1 MDYQRNSTDSDLH
14 DAINKASVNSK
25 TTISNT
31 ALKQQRKKKQTME
44 NRIQKMQ
51 SKFVAERYH
60 HYQNKLNFLQLK
72 LTAMHE
78 LNNEDIQFNR
88 ENRDLEEERDLELV
102 KLRLFEEYRISRVNK
117 EFQQDIEEA
126 KLEYEKIVT
135 NLKKKLFESVEN
147 QIKSLQEEKILL
159 DVANEKNY
167 SMDKQTIA
175 DMKQT
180 LNDEILTYNKTRSGK
195 GNYINTGSN
204 EDLKAAFINA
214 AAVVNKGETYDS
226 ANLHNENVLSN
237 LSDAFLSDNGVTSDD
252 LLSGLLSG
260 GTTDIK
266 RSLRR
271 RIATKIPAGKN
282 GEDTA
287 DDDYNAS
294 ATPDQGEIKG
304 SKPGPASRNRRNGE
318 SKKPLSSHKEAEDE
332 ELIISPEW
340 LYEIQ
345 KYEALRRILMDANG
359 GKLNFHYSLLDSSP
373 GVHDSHTSK
382 APSGSS
388 RKQERKQIPKT
399 APKLQ
404 GLVKEEVTDDLNLI
418 RKLTGHKQLPY

>member
-1 MDYQRNSTDSDLH
+1 MDYQRNSNDIDIH
-14 DAINKASVNSK
+14 DAINKPSANGK

-51 SKFVAERYH
+51 SKFVAERYQ

-102 KLRLFEEYRISRVNK
+102 KLRLYEEYRISRVNK

-195 GNYINTGSN
+195 GNYISTGSN

-214 AAVVNKGETYDS
+214 AAVVNKGEAYDS
-226 ANLHNENVLSN
+226 MNLHNDNVLSN

-252 LLSGLLSG
+252 LLSGLLSS

-271 RIATKIPAGKN
+271 RIATKSASGKN
-282 GEDTA
+282 GEDAA
-287 DDDYNAS
+287 DDDYNGS
-294 ATPDQGEIKG
+294 ATPDQGE
-304 SKPGPASRNRRNGE
+304 SKSFKSGPASKKRRNGD
-318 SKKPLSSHKEAEDE
+318 SKKNPASLKEAEDE
-332 ELIISPEW
+332 ELTISPEW

-359 GKLNFHYSLLDSSP
+359 GKLNFHFSLFDSSSGVLDSHSNK
-373 GVHDSHTSK
+373 T
-382 APSGSS
+382 PSGSS

-404 GLVKEEVTDDLNLI
+404 GLAKDEVTDDLNLI
-418 RKLTGHKQLPY
+418 RKLTGNKQLPY